1 MMISWPSSRLRH
13 GCSIG
18 RVACVPCACRW
29 VCERRRPAPGDAS
42 ASEGWQVFVVGA
54 SFGVA
59 NSTPCTLADSRCT
72 THQVNLLRCL
82 LKRAKG
88 RPHVLDLL
96 RTCIRERESL
106 HTLYQ
111 MFSIVIECAR
121 QAVAPATP
129 KSSKWYFYDP
139 EDEAAGSPSEASGDS
154 GEGEGAFG
162 SSVGKREKGPATN
175 VLEQGDMHQEV
186 LLRVCS
192 EESVDGD
199 YLIAVVTEYLR
210 SLRYAKRIP
219 QRAPA

>member
-1 MMISWPSSRLRH
+1 M
-13 GCSIG
+13 
-18 RVACVPCACRW
+18 CVPCACRVRAGGCVSGGGQPLATRARARAGRCLSLEQALVW
-29 VCERRRPAPGDAS
+29 R
-42 ASEGWQVFVVGA
+42 
-54 SFGVA
+54 

-139 EDEAAGSPSEASGDS
+139 EDEAAGSPSAASGDA
-154 GEGEGAFG
+154 GEGGGGFG
-162 SSVGKREKGPATN
+162 SSVGKREKGATTN
-175 VLEQGDMHQEV
+175 VLEQADMHQEV

-210 SLRYAKRIP
+210 SLRYAKKNTSKEP
-219 QRAPA
+219 QCK